1 MGGFCTLRILDSL
14 IHTLLQLVLP
24 LTLIGT
30 HIYLT
35 IRLRLPQRQIP
46 QGIRQT
52 LRGGFPAL
60 AVQLSAALGVGN
72 IVGVALAIACGG
84 PGAVFWCWLSGAFGV
99 ATTYAEACMT
109 LECRRDAGSGPWSA
123 MRRGMGM
130 FYAAA
135 VAAGGLF
142 IGSMIPANAIA
153 AAVSLPKPAAACI
166 LGLLTGITA
175 LGGSVWLQRTC
186 ERLLP
191 AAAGLYLLACL
202 GILFVCRDSV
212 PWAIRTIHSGA
223 FSLKGA
229 AGGALGSA
237 PMLAAIR
244 YGAAR
249 GLFSNEAG
257 LGTAGIA
264 AAALPEGDPAAQAAV
279 SATAT
284 FWDTVVFCGVT
295 GLAFVAAIPRL
306 PGIPRDGMA
315 FCTAVFS
322 LLPGGAAVLRLTVL
336 LLGLACIF
344 GWCCIGTR
352 AFSHACPGT
361 PARVYAVFWT
371 LSAVFGVLCS
381 AEGIW
386 RLSDLLNAAAI
397 CPMLY
402 TLRRYYAKNRAPST
416 IDLTERI

>member
-1 MGGFCTLRILDSL
+1 MRIMESAVS
-14 IHTLLQLVLP
+14 ILLQILLP
-24 LTLIGT
+24 LALIGT
-30 HIYLT
+30 HMFLS
-35 IRLRLPQRQIP
+35 IRLRFPQHRIP

-52 LRGGFPAL
+52 LRGGFPSL

-84 PGAVFWCWLSGAFGV
+84 PGAVFWCWLSGVFGI

-109 LECRRDAGSGPWSA
+109 LEKRRGVDSGPWTS
-123 MRRGMGM
+123 MRQRMGM

-153 AAVSLPKPAAACI
+153 SAVSLPLPVTAWG

-175 LGGSVWLQRTC
+175 LGGSLWLQRTC

-212 PWAIRTIHSGA
+212 PWAFRAILSGA
-223 FSLKGA
+223 FSLQGA
-229 AGGALGSA
+229 AGGTLGSA

-244 YGAAR
+244 YGAAS

-322 LLPGGAAVLRLTVL
+322 LLPGGVIVLRICVL

-352 AFSHACPGT
+352 AFSHACAGT
-361 PARVYAVFWT
+361 SARVYAVFWT
-371 LSAVFGVLCS
+371 LSAVFGVLS
-381 AEGIW
+381 AADSIW

-402 TLRRYYAKNRAPST
+402 TLWRYYAKNDAESMNE
-416 IDLTERI
+416 LTE